1 MQKNFFFILQI
12 DPPILE
18 TVNAD
23 SSDQEMAER
32 MELQQPS
39 EQYNL
44 HVSYPNNA
52 SSLEIIQNV

>member
-23 SSDQEMAER
+23 SSDQEMSVVETGIADQGMNE
-32 MELQQPS
+32 EKKVCTLK
-39 EQYNL
+39 YKNFL
-44 HVSYPNNA
+44 
-52 SSLEIIQNV
+52 